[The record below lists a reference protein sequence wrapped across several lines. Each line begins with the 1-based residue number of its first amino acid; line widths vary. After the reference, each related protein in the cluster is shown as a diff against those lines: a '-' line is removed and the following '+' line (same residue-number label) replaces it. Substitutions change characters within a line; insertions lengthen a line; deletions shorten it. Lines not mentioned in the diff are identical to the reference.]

1 MKSGHPF
8 SRVLAACA
16 QKRIRSPLPAAVFL
30 VLFSSYQ
37 GANNF
42 ARSAPSSPLLSTG
55 GSPLL
60 STSDELFNR
69 NLGAQ
74 SVSSHFIPGKLRT
87 AQVGEPSVWIAGES
101 NLAAE
106 KQMLRNLDLA

>member
-42 ARSAPSSPLLSTG
+42 ARSATSSALLSTG

-74 SVSSHFIPGKLRT
+74 PVGSDFMPGNFRT
-87 AQVGEPSVWIAGES
+87 PQAGVPSDWIA
-101 NLAAE
+101 
-106 KQMLRNLDLA
+106 